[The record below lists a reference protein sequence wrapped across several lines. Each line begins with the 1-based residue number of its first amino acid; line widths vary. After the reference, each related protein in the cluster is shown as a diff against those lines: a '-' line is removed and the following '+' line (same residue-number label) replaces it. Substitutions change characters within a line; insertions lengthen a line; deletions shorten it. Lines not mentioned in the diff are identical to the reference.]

1 MMATTVSHKLNNKIE
16 IKLPEMNVNEIG
28 LKPLEDENR
37 IKYQKYMQIY
47 DHTMKNFRLTSYLK
61 NKVEKNL

>member
-1 MMATTVSHKLNNKIE
+1 MMATALSHKPNKVE

-37 IKYQKYMQIY
+37 
-47 DHTMKNFRLTSYLK
+47 
-61 NKVEKNL
+61 